1 MNTSEPGG
9 IEAILASAVSEV
21 LVMSTGSAPIGQYRA
36 VDRENLAR
44 GVRYRVLFPDS
55 MRLTT
60 KLSRMALAGAA
71 VRTNVEIPVEAIVI
85 DGTTALLPNH
95 PTGVAAFRL
104 PGVVTATLELFGWI
118 WSSAVPLTPVE
129 EAGDDGPLTWR
140 ERDLMTLLYTGHTD
154 ESAAMKLGIS
164 VRTVRRMV
172 ADIMNRL
179 GARSRFQA
187 GAKAAGQG
195 WLMARAS

>member
-1 MNTSEPGG
+1 MNTPEPAG
-9 IEAILASAVSEV
+9 IEAILASAVTEV
-21 LVMSTGSAPIGQYRA
+21 LVMSAGAAPIGQFRA

-55 MRLTT
+55 VRLST
-60 KLSRMALAGAA
+60 KVGRMALAGAC
-71 VRTNVEIPVEAIVI
+71 VRTDVEIPVEAVVI
-85 DGTTALLPNH
+85 DGTTALLPGQ

-104 PGVVTATLELFGWI
+104 PGVVTATLELFGRL
-118 WSSAVPLTPVE
+118 WSTAVPLTPVDE
-129 EAGDDGPLTWR
+129 VPADGPLTWR

-195 WLMARAS
+195 WLMARAG